1 MRRPGAVPTQ
11 HQRVAHALIRAARA
25 QEHSRALIEQLRRTT
40 DAVSTTIAAA
50 ERQRRPPAAMNGSET
65 DK

>member
-1 MRRPGAVPTQ
+1 MRRLGAVPTQ

-25 QEHSRALIEQLRRTT
+25 QAHSRALIEQLLRTT
-40 DAVSTTIAAA
+40 DAVGTTIAAA
-50 ERQRRPPAAMNGSET
+50 ERQERRSAAMNGSET